1 MATKSA
7 TKNEYIEAVG
17 RRKTSVARVR
27 LHPGSKEGYE
37 INESDLQTHFPTK
50 ELQHIITQPFAQE
63 GLSQKFYV
71 TVHVNGGGL
80 HAQAEAIRHGV
91 ARALTTFDEEL
102 RKPLKKEGFLK
113 RDPRSKERKKFGLRK
128 ARRAPQWS
136 KR

>member
-1 MATKSA
+1 MATKSTA
-7 TKNEYIEAVG
+7 KSEYIEAVG

-37 INESDLQTHFPTK
+37 INGTDLGVYFPTE
-50 ELQHIITQPFAQE
+50 ELQHIATQPFAQA

-80 HAQAEAIRHGV
+80 HAQAEAMRHGV

-102 RKPLKKEGFLK
+102 RKTLKKEGFLK